1 MFFSLGALI
10 GPVMAGGR
18 SLLRYLLSLSVPSLN
33 PRQLFLGEM
42 IATLGLNGGWQGI
55 CIITSVL
62 SGLLVL
68 PTYLYVGGA
77 LKRDDKNL
85 PSGGSDS
92 TEKQDQEEDGEIRK
106 ETSQDSE
113 SINIS
118 K

>member
-1 MFFSLGALI
+1 
-10 GPVMAGGR
+10 
-18 SLLRYLLSLSVPSLN
+18 
-33 PRQLFLGEM
+33 M

-68 PTYLYVGGA
+68 PTYLYVGGG
-77 LKRDDKNL
+77 LKRDDKNSATN
-85 PSGGSDS
+85 PEP
-92 TEKQDQEEDGEIRK
+92 TEKQDQEGGENRK

-113 SINIS
+113 SIDIS